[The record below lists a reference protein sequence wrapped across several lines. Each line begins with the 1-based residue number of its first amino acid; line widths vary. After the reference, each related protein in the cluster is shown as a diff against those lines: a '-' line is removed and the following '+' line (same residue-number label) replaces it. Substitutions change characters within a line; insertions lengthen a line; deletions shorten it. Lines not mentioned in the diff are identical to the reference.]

1 VHPYESPIL
10 TGQTGCKRL
19 TIRSVQEDR
28 FKTAIDTLVVE
39 EPLEIRLDPQSA
51 SLAVTMRTPGD
62 DFDLVVGFLYNEG
75 ILRCRSDLVGLRY
88 CDDTKSAGGK
98 SQNVISVNL
107 AGNAE
112 IDFSTLQRYFFMS
125 SSCGVCGKAS
135 INSLRQRGARTVVDS
150 FKLDASV
157 LYGLPE
163 RLRSAQKNFAATGGL
178 HAAAL
183 FDGQGTLLRVREDI
197 GRHNALDK
205 LIGAL
210 ILADK
215 LPLSNSIVM
224 ISGRASFEVMQKCIM
239 AGAPMVCAVSAP
251 SSLAVSMAEAFGVTL
266 VGFLREHRFNLYA
279 GSSRVLLP

>member
-1 VHPYESPIL
+1 MTEQIGRKL
-10 TGQTGCKRL
+10 LQ
-19 TIRSVQEDR
+19 IQSVQEDR
-28 FKTAIDTLVVE
+28 FKTTIDTLVVE
-39 EPLEIRLDPQSA
+39 EPLEIRLDPQST

-75 ILRCRSDLVGLRY
+75 IIQHKSDLISLRY
-88 CDDTKSAGGK
+88 CSDAKSAGGK
-98 SQNVISVNL
+98 SQNIINVNL
-107 AGNAE
+107 SGNAV
-112 IDFSTLQRYFFMS
+112 IDFSNLQRHFFMS

-135 INSLRQRGARTVVDS
+135 ISSLKQRGARSVVAS

-163 RLRSAQKNFAATGGL
+163 RLRLAQRNFTATGGL

-183 FDGQGTLLRVREDI
+183 FDPQGTLLRVREDI

-210 ILADK
+210 LLAEE
-215 LPLSNSIVM
+215 LPLGDSIIM

-239 AGAPMVCAVSAP
+239 AGAPMLCAVSAP
-251 SSLAVSMAEAFGVTL
+251 SSLAVSMAEAASISVI
-266 VGFLREHRFNLYA
+266 RR
-279 GSSRVLLP
+279 S

>member
-1 VHPYESPIL
+1 MTEQC
-10 TGQTGCKRL
+10 GRKRL
-19 TIRSVQEDR
+19 QIQSVQEDR
-28 FKTAIDTLVVE
+28 FKTTIDTLVVE
-39 EPLEIRLDPQSA
+39 EPLEIRLDPQST

-75 ILRCRSDLVGLRY
+75 IIQHKSDLISLRY
-88 CDDTKSAGGK
+88 CSDAKSAGGK
-98 SQNVISVNL
+98 SQNIINVNL
-107 AGNAE
+107 SGNAV
-112 IDFSTLQRYFFMS
+112 IDFSNLQRHFFMS

-135 INSLRQRGARTVVDS
+135 ISSLKQRGARSVVAS

-163 RLRSAQKNFAATGGL
+163 RLRLAQRNFTATGGL

-183 FDGQGTLLRVREDI
+183 FDPQGTLLRVREDI

-210 ILADK
+210 LLAEE
-215 LPLSNSIVM
+215 LPLGDSIIM

-239 AGAPMVCAVSAP
+239 AGAPMLCAVSAP
-251 SSLAVSMAEAFGVTL
+251 SSLAVSMAEAFGLTL

-279 GSSRVLLP
+279 GSWRVLLP

>member
-1 VHPYESPIL
+1 MTEQSGRKLLQI
-10 TGQTGCKRL
+10 Q
-19 TIRSVQEDR
+19 SVQEDR
-28 FKTAIDTLVVE
+28 FKTTIDTLVVE
-39 EPLEIRLDPQSA
+39 EPLEIRLDPQST

-75 ILRCRSDLVGLRY
+75 IIQHKSDLISLRY
-88 CDDTKSAGGK
+88 CSDAKSAGGK
-98 SQNVISVNL
+98 SQNIINVNL
-107 AGNAE
+107 SGNAV
-112 IDFSTLQRYFFMS
+112 IDFSSLQRHFFMS

-135 INSLRQRGARTVVDS
+135 ISSLKQRGARSVVAS

-163 RLRSAQKNFAATGGL
+163 RLRLAQRNFTATGGL

-183 FDGQGTLLRVREDI
+183 FDPQGTLLRVREDI

-210 ILADK
+210 LLAEE
-215 LPLSNSIVM
+215 LPLGDSIIM

-239 AGAPMVCAVSAP
+239 AGAPMLCAVSAP
-251 SSLAVSMAEAFGVTL
+251 SSLAVSMAEAFGLTL
-266 VGFLREHRFNLYA
+266 VGFLREHRFKLYA
-279 GSSRVLLP
+279 GSWRVLLP

>member
-1 VHPYESPIL
+1 MITDQS
-10 TGQTGCKRL
+10 GRKRL
-19 TIRSVQEDR
+19 QIKSVQEDR
-28 FKTAIDTLVVE
+28 FKTTIDTLVVE

-75 ILRCRSDLVGLRY
+75 IIHCRNDLISLRY
-88 CDDTKSAGGK
+88 CGDTKSAGGK
-98 SQNVISVNL
+98 SQNIINVNL

-112 IDFSTLQRYFFMS
+112 IDFSKLQRHFFMS

-135 INSLRQRGARTVVDS
+135 INSLRQRGARSVVAS
-150 FKLDASV
+150 FKLEASV

-183 FDGQGTLLRVREDI
+183 FDTQGTLLRVREDI

-210 ILADK
+210 LLAEE
-215 LPLSNSIVM
+215 LPLRDAIIM

-239 AGAPMVCAVSAP
+239 AGAPMLCAVSAP
-251 SSLAVSMAEAFGVTL
+251 SSLAVSMAKAFGVTL

-279 GSSRVLLP
+279 GSGRVLLP

>member
-1 VHPYESPIL
+1 MMTEQS
-10 TGQTGCKRL
+10 GRKRL
-19 TIRSVQEDR
+19 QIQSVQEDR
-28 FKTAIDTLVVE
+28 FKTRIDTLVVE

-51 SLAVTMRTPGD
+51 SLAVTMRTPGN

-75 ILRCRSDLVGLRY
+75 IIQHKRDLISLRY
-88 CDDTKSAGGK
+88 CRNTKSAGGK
-98 SQNVISVNL
+98 NQNIINVNL
-107 AGNAE
+107 AGNTD
-112 IDFSTLQRYFFMS
+112 IDISKLQRYFFMS

-135 INSLRQRGARTVVDS
+135 INSLQQRGARSVEAS
-150 FKLDASV
+150 FKLDASI

-163 RLRSAQKNFAATGGL
+163 RLRSAQKNFSATGGL

-183 FDGQGTLLRVREDI
+183 FDPQGTLLRVREDI

-205 LIGAL
+205 LIGAML
-210 ILADK
+210 LAEA
-215 LPLSNSIVM
+215 LPLRDSIIM

-239 AGAPMVCAVSAP
+239 AGAPMLCAVSAP

-279 GSSRVLLP
+279 GCGRVLLP

>member
-1 VHPYESPIL
+1 MTDQS
-10 TGQTGCKRL
+10 GRKRL
-19 TIRSVQEDR
+19 QIQSVQEDR
-28 FKTAIDTLVVE
+28 FKTTIDTLVVE
-39 EPLEIRLDPQSA
+39 EPLEIRLDPQSD
-51 SLAVTMRTPGD
+51 SLVVTMRTPGD
-62 DFDLVVGFLYNEG
+62 DFDLVIGFLYNEG
-75 ILRCRSDLVGLRY
+75 IIQRKSDLISLRY
-88 CDDTKSAGGK
+88 CSDAKSVGNN
-98 SQNVISVNL
+98 SQNIISVNL
-107 AGNAE
+107 SGRTE
-112 IDFSTLQRYFFMS
+112 IEFSNLQRHFFMS

-135 INSLRQRGARTVVDS
+135 INSLRQRGARSVAAS

-183 FDGQGTLLRVREDI
+183 FDSQGTLLRVREDI

-210 ILADK
+210 LLAEE
-215 LPLSNSIVM
+215 LPLRDSIIM

-239 AGAPMVCAVSAP
+239 AGAPMLCAVSAP

-266 VGFLREHRFNLYA
+266 VGFLREHRFNIYA
-279 GSSRVLLP
+279 GSGRVLLP

>member
-1 VHPYESPIL
+1 MITDQS
-10 TGQTGCKRL
+10 GRKRL
-19 TIRSVQEDR
+19 QIKSVQEDR
-28 FKTAIDTLVVE
+28 FKTTIDTLVVE

-75 ILRCRSDLVGLRY
+75 IIHCRNDLISLRY
-88 CDDTKSAGGK
+88 CGDTKSAGGK
-98 SQNVISVNL
+98 SQNIINVNL

-112 IDFSTLQRYFFMS
+112 IDISKLQRYFFMS

-135 INSLRQRGARTVVDS
+135 INSLRQRGARSVEAS
-150 FKLDASV
+150 FKLDASI

-163 RLRSAQKNFAATGGL
+163 RLRSAQKNFSATGGL

-183 FDGQGTLLRVREDI
+183 FDPQGTLLRVREDI

-210 ILADK
+210 LLAEE
-215 LPLSNSIVM
+215 LPLRDAIIM

-239 AGAPMVCAVSAP
+239 AGAPMLCAVSAP
-251 SSLAVSMAEAFGVTL
+251 SSLAVSMAKAFGVTL

-279 GSSRVLLP
+279 GSGRVLLP

>member
-1 VHPYESPIL
+1 MMTDQS
-10 TGQTGCKRL
+10 GRKRL
-19 TIRSVQEDR
+19 QIQSVQEDR
-28 FKTAIDTLVVE
+28 FKTTIDTLVVE
-39 EPLEIRLDPQSA
+39 EPLEIRLDPQSD
-51 SLAVTMRTPGD
+51 SLVVTMRTPGD
-62 DFDLVVGFLYNEG
+62 DFDLVIGFLYNEG
-75 ILRCRSDLVGLRY
+75 IIQRKSDLISLRY
-88 CDDTKSAGGK
+88 CSDAKSVGNN
-98 SQNVISVNL
+98 SQNIISVNL
-107 AGNAE
+107 SGRTE
-112 IDFSTLQRYFFMS
+112 IEFSNLQRHFFMS

-135 INSLRQRGARTVVDS
+135 INSLRQRGARSVAAS

-183 FDGQGTLLRVREDI
+183 FDSQGTLLRVREDI

-210 ILADK
+210 LLAEE
-215 LPLSNSIVM
+215 LPLRDSIIM

-239 AGAPMVCAVSAP
+239 AGAPMLCAVSAP

-266 VGFLREHRFNLYA
+266 VGFLREHRFNIYA
-279 GSSRVLLP
+279 GSGRVLLP

>member
-1 VHPYESPIL
+1 MTEQSGRKLLQI
-10 TGQTGCKRL
+10 Q
-19 TIRSVQEDR
+19 SVQEDR
-28 FKTAIDTLVVE
+28 FKTTIDTLVVE
-39 EPLEIRLDPQSA
+39 EPLEIRLDPQST

-75 ILRCRSDLVGLRY
+75 IIQHKSDLISLRY
-88 CDDTKSAGGK
+88 CSDAKSAGGK
-98 SQNVISVNL
+98 SQNIINVNL
-107 AGNAE
+107 SGNAV
-112 IDFSTLQRYFFMS
+112 IDFSSLQRHFFMS

-135 INSLRQRGARTVVDS
+135 ISSLKQRGARSVVAS

-163 RLRSAQKNFAATGGL
+163 RLRLAQRNFTATGGL

-183 FDGQGTLLRVREDI
+183 FDPQGTLLRVREDI

-210 ILADK
+210 LLAEE
-215 LPLSNSIVM
+215 LPLGDSIIM

-239 AGAPMVCAVSAP
+239 AGAPMLCAVSAP
-251 SSLAVSMAEAFGVTL
+251 SSLAVSMAEAFGLTL

-279 GSSRVLLP
+279 GSWRVLLP